1 MLINCK
7 RKRECKLILDDWL
20 TFSFFYIILVDGRS
34 KKYEKDEFM
43 LAFLILYVVLLLV
56 IGAVDFFKVKS
67 FEDFAVAGKRQSGV
81 FVVLSLM
88 ATMIG
93 ASATIGI
100 MGRVTSIGF
109 PAFWWLA
116 VGSIGL
122 LLQSVLLSERIRGF
136 DADTL
141 PDLVGKLVGKTG
153 SSIVA
158 LIIIISWPGIVA
170 SQILAMSSI
179 LALVTGKEN
188 NKTLMLIVAI
198 AVILYTV
205 IGGQLSVIKT
215 DALQFIIIA
224 SAFVATFV
232 YLFFFAKGDNSVVTN
247 NIELL
252 NSGYTLK
259 DLLIQLFIVGGT
271 YLLGPDVI
279 SRTLV
284 AKDGKTAKRS
294 SRVAAL
300 SLLAFSIII
309 VMIGMWIV
317 GNVKDLD
324 GQNPLLYI
332 INDVLPMPIGTLL
345 AVGLLSTLLSSADTC
360 LVNLASILEHDVL
373 KRNKVFELR
382 IWAAL
387 IGAVAVIIAFFKG
400 DIIVMLTGAYSV
412 YAPGIVCPLFVAL
425 LTYKKKRIC
434 VPVWIAAVL
443 CGGLC
448 GALNT
453 YVLKDLVYLPITG
466 MGISL
471 VLSLLAFKMGKANE
485 TKAATNT
492 I

>member
-1 MLINCK
+1 
-7 RKRECKLILDDWL
+7 
-20 TFSFFYIILVDGRS
+20 
-34 KKYEKDEFM
+34 M
-43 LAFLILYVVLLLV
+43 LAFVILYVAILLV
-56 IGAVDFFKVKS
+56 IGIVDFFKVKN

-122 LLQSVLLSERIRGF
+122 LLQSVLLSERVRGF

-224 SAFVATFV
+224 SAFVTTFV

-247 NIELL
+247 NIEFL
-252 NSGYTLK
+252 NSGYKLK

-294 SRVAAL
+294 SRIAAL
-300 SLLAFSIII
+300 SLLVFSIII

-373 KRNKVFELR
+373 KRNKVSELR

-387 IGAVAVIIAFFKG
+387 IGAIAVVIAFFKG

-425 LTYKKKRIC
+425 LTYKKKKIC

-453 YVLKDLVYLPITG
+453 YVWKDLVYLPITG
-466 MGISL
+466 MAISL
-471 VLSLLAFKMGKANE
+471 VLSLLAFKLGKSIDKGAANDE
-485 TKAATNT
+485 AVAE
-492 I
+492 